1 MTINAAYLSINQLMI
16 GLVLQHSRSNRM
28 TLSIFCCGNSEDT
41 FKLKL
46 LYGLVEYFHLKSLI
60 MWSNNGEIKVTSE
73 FDQRF

>member
-28 TLSIFCCGNSEDT
+28 TLSIFCCERSEDT

-46 LYGLVEYFHLKSLI
+46 LHGLVEYFNLKLLI
-60 MWSNNGEIKVTSE
+60 IWSNKEEIGEL
-73 FDQRF
+73 